1 MRFIELTSRDGYP
14 ILVSVNH
21 ILTISKE
28 DDFTDVTLMD
38 GITWVRET
46 PDEILIKIRG

>member
-1 MRFIELTSRDGYP
+1 MRFIELTNRDGDP
-14 ILVSVNH
+14 ILVNVNH
-21 ILTISKE
+21 ILTISKY
-28 DDFTDVTLMD
+28 DGFTDVTMMD